1 MLPAAALVRAFFA
14 AAVLAIGL
22 LGTLFAYGYDGR
34 PRGYGPAHLAPAV
47 VQKPATGWGAGNPLV
62 ALGEK
67 LFFDARLSGT
77 GTTACAS
84 CHNPDYGFAQPRRVS
99 KSDNGQLG
107 RRNAPPLLDVGF
119 LAPLMWDGRFGSLEQ
134 QAFGPFQSGEMG
146 IGIGQAAQRVNADP
160 QYVQLFHTAF
170 GGPATPDG
178 MARALAA
185 FQRTLFSRESRVDRF
200 LNNETGI
207 LNPQERHGYE
217 IFTRRAGCAN
227 CHQPYPLQVGVS
239 RNGRAV
245 FTDLQFHNIGIGYNS
260 GGVADAGRFEQ
271 SRNDADWGTFR
282 TPSLRNSARTPPYM
296 HDGSLAT
303 LEEVVEFYSAGG
315 RPNPN
320 ISPLIRP
327 LHLDGRD
334 KAALVAFLRALGE

>member
-1 MLPAAALVRAFFA
+1 
-14 AAVLAIGL
+14 
-22 LGTLFAYGYDGR
+22 
-34 PRGYGPAHLAPAV
+34 
-47 VQKPATGWGAGNPLV
+47 
-62 ALGEK
+62 
-67 LFFDARLSGT
+67 
-77 GTTACAS
+77 
-84 CHNPDYGFAQPRRVS
+84 
-99 KSDNGQLG
+99 
-107 RRNAPPLLDVGF
+107 
-119 LAPLMWDGRFGSLEQ
+119 
-134 QAFGPFQSGEMG
+134 
-146 IGIGQAAQRVNADP
+146 
-160 QYVQLFHTAF
+160 
-170 GGPATPDG
+170 